1 MSLVLYDFQAVI
13 YLHKAKE
20 KTAVLSVKEKY
31 AKDCIYVCVY
41 YKSRFHSLTRQTHTK
56 DRWNIED
63 ISTMRQNIALNITR
77 KLDFVNFR
85 P

>member
-41 YKSRFHSLTRQTHTK
+41 YRGKEGNLGRRVNP
-56 DRWNIED
+56 DR
-63 ISTMRQNIALNITR
+63 TVALFN
-77 KLDFVNFR
+77 KFL
-85 P
+85 